1 MLRKDRIFFK
11 DPNRILKMKN
21 IISEIK
27 IILDDSVQHGTLH
40 QAFSNVNTLYKH
52 STSIKTKKLTL
63 IQYN

>member
-27 IILDDSVQHGTLH
+27 IILDDSVQHSTLDWL
-40 QAFSNVNTLYKH
+40 QKIKMTLVG
-52 STSIKTKKLTL
+52 
-63 IQYN
+63 NW